1 MSECLFAAELLYLSV
16 CLSFFLYLSHSSLL
30 LSLPVSYIIYSLNY
44 VGLSVYQRVSL
55 SVCVP
60 VFLISLVIYTN
71 WRIPSSHMLIT
82 TQPIAYLEPAIFLVR
97 RPAASVRTVGH
108 SVACNVL
115 FRIRPTLSGDLS
127 DSSKALQINLY
138 PLPAVVGLGG
148 PSPDVTASFLEVQ
161 SGQ

>member
-1 MSECLFAAELLYLSV
+1 MSVCCRTPISV
-16 CLSFFLYLSHSSLL
+16 CLFVPIPL
-30 LSLPVSYIIYSLNY
+30 LSASFSSCLLYYLLSQLCRFVCLLARQPVCMCSS
-44 VGLSVYQRVSL
+44 
-55 SVCVP
+55 
-60 VFLISLVIYTN
+60 ISRLVIYTN

-138 PLPAVVGLGG
+138 PLPAVVGLGS

>member
-1 MSECLFAAELLYLSV
+1 MPVCCRTPISV
-16 CLSFFLYLSHSSLL
+16 CLSFFLFVPIPL
-30 LSLPVSYIIYSLNY
+30 LSASFSSCLLYYLLTQLCRFVCLPA
-44 VGLSVYQRVSL
+44 L